1 MGSGWDRGSKRA
13 EASMEGGDMPVLFA
27 MSAAATAAVSPG
39 WKMLDAKLL
48 EADIL
53 RLDRALR

>member
-13 EASMEGGDMPVLFA
+13 EASREGGDMPVLLA
-27 MSAAATAAVSPG
+27 TSAAATAAVSPG
-39 WKMLDAKLL
+39 WKMPDVKLL

-53 RLDRALR
+53 GFDQALG